1 MLSAGAGA
9 GRLKRALRLGFAR
22 SGSALRRGRGEACVR
37 ALTYHRFGATA
48 TDPWCVATG
57 EFDAQMRW
65 LAEQR
70 RLVSLDDVR
79 DFVAGRKAL
88 PADAVLV
95 TIDDGCRS
103 LHTHA
108 LPILREYRVPAV
120 AFVSA
125 GLVGARAVA
134 TDHCEPY
141 ATWDELARVREAGVE
156 IGSHAYDHRSLGRM
170 SDAEARDQ
178 ALRSRAEI
186 GARIGAPARSFAYP
200 FGTRADFDARTDRVL
215 AESGYEIAFHS
226 VHGAIRPHMPA
237 ISLPRVK
244 IEGGEGL
251 RMVQLASDGA
261 MDGWRLVDELR
272 GRLVRRRS
280 ETRAG
285 AAERSR

>member
-1 MLSAGAGA
+1 VCA
-9 GRLKRALRLGFAR
+9 
-22 SGSALRRGRGEACVR
+22 
-37 ALTYHRFGATA
+37 
-48 TDPWCVATG
+48 
-57 EFDAQMRW
+57 
-65 LAEQR
+65 
-70 RLVSLDDVR
+70 
-79 DFVAGRKAL
+79 FVAGRKPLA
-88 PADAVLV
+88 PGAVLV

-103 LHTHA
+103 LLTHA
-108 LPILREYRVPAV
+108 LPILREHRVPAV

-125 GLVGARAVA
+125 GLVGAAAVA
-134 TDHCEPY
+134 TDHAEPY
-141 ATWDELARVREAGVE
+141 ATWDELARVHEAGVE
-156 IGSHAYDHRSLGRM
+156 IGSHAFDHRSLGRM

-200 FGTRADFDARTDRVL
+200 FGTRADFDARTDRLL
-215 AESGYEIAFHS
+215 AEAGYEIAFHS

-261 MDGWRLVDELR
+261 MDGWRIVDELR

-280 ETRAG
+280 ETHADAAG
-285 AAERSR
+285 ERP